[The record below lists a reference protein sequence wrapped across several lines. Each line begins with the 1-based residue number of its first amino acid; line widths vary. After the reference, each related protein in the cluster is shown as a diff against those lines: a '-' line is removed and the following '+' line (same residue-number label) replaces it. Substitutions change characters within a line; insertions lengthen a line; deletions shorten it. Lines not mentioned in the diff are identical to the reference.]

1 MLKFVHLTD
10 DEARAIGEV
19 MKELPKAAKAIN
31 ATFIVDTCD
40 AGCAVSREGET
51 GRILRS
57 DRRSLL
63 RAVATVAERGEQTEY
78 IVREAP
84 AYEIL
89 GAMPDASRNA
99 VPTVET
105 LKKYFRILALEGYNA
120 VMLYTEDT
128 YELDGYPYFGH
139 LRGRYTHEE
148 LRELDDYAA
157 LLGLELVPCIQT
169 LAHLNAFFEWPSSA
183 PLRDC
188 NDILLAGDEKVYD
201 MIDAMLAGMS
211 RDLRS
216 RKINVGL
223 DEAFLLG
230 AGQYLD
236 RNGFKPRHEIME
248 AHLARVVAL
257 CRKYGYEPR
266 MWSDMF
272 FRMLN
277 KGVYRVRG
285 TVIPPEIAQ
294 SVPREM
300 TLVYWDYSQ
309 PDEESYNEMFRQHK
323 AFPNRIAFAGGDNT
337 WYGVVPL
344 NRFAETCALAAARS
358 LRSNGIGEVWVT
370 QWGDDGGAC
379 SLFSSLTTMF
389 LYAEGC
395 WDSVENMQVRAVAR
409 LGAALGLDAEAML
422 EFDRINDLP
431 GREKFGK
438 TPTNP
443 TKYIFYEN
451 ILTGKFA
458 AHIPEGSG
466 AHFAAQAE
474 RLAGEKEAA
483 GDYAYLW
490 ETLETLCRVL
500 ALKAEFG
507 KELKAAYDAA
517 DREKVAA
524 LAAQIPELAERVR
537 AFRQAMRRQWFRENK
552 TAGWDVMDI
561 RIGGVVAGLDTAVFL
576 LREWVNGERDRIDEL
591 EAPRL
596 AYDGKWA
603 KGYDNGIFCANRWQR
618 IAAQNLSDLNGY

>member
-1 MLKFVHLTD
+1 MLKFVNLTEE
-10 DEARAIGEV
+10 EARAVNEV
-19 MKELPKAAKAIN
+19 FREIPSAAKAIN
-31 ATFIVDTCD
+31 ATFIIHDCEKGY
-40 AGCAVSREGET
+40 ALSRRGET
-51 GRILRS
+51 GAVWRS

-63 RAVATVAERGEQTEY
+63 RAVATVAEMGE
-78 IVREAP
+78 REHYDLREQP

-105 LKKYFRILALEGYNA
+105 LKKYFRVLALEGYNA

-139 LRGRYTHEE
+139 LRGRYTHAE

-169 LAHLNAFFEWPSSA
+169 LAHLNAFFEWPLSA

-188 NDILLAGDEKVYD
+188 NDILLAGEEKVYE
-201 MIDAMLAGMS
+201 MIDSMLAGMA

-248 AHLARVVAL
+248 AHLARVSEL
-257 CRKYGYEPR
+257 CRRHGYEPR

-277 KGVYRVRG
+277 KGVYRVKG
-285 TVIPPEIAQ
+285 TVIPPEIAN
-294 SVPREM
+294 SVPENM

-309 PDEESYNEMFRQHK
+309 PDEASYNEMFRQHR

-337 WYGVVPL
+337 WYGAVPL
-344 NRFAETCALAAARS
+344 NRFSQTCAVAAARS
-358 LRSNGIGEVWVT
+358 LRANDIREVWVT

-395 WDSVENMQVRAVAR
+395 WDSVENMEARMAAR
-409 LGAALGLDAEAML
+409 LGAAVGVPAEAML
-422 EFDRINDLP
+422 DLDRINDLP
-431 GREKFGK
+431 GRERFGL
-438 TPTNP
+438 TPANP
-443 TKYIFYEN
+443 TKYMFYEN

-458 AHIPEGSG
+458 AHTPDGSG
-466 AHFAAQAE
+466 AHFAAEAE
-474 RLAGEKEAA
+474 RLAAEREQA
-483 GDYAYLW
+483 GDYGYIW
-490 ETLETLCRVL
+490 ETLEALCRVL
-500 ALKAEFG
+500 AVKTDLAKDLKT
-507 KELKAAYDAA
+507 AYDAGDRVAVA
-517 DREKVAA
+517 DLMGK
-524 LAAQIPELAERVR
+524 IPDLAERVR
-537 AFRQAMRRQWFRENK
+537 AFRQALRRQWLRENK

-561 RIGGVVAGLDTAVFL
+561 RVGGLVAELDTAVLL
-576 LREWVNGERDRIDEL
+576 LREWVNGERERIDEL

-596 AYDGKWA
+596 PYDSKWA
-603 KGYDNGIFCANRWQR
+603 KGYDNGVLCVNRWQR
-618 IAAQNLSDLNGY
+618 IAAQNLSDLNGF